1 MRVFL
6 FTAAV
11 SLLTVLVVGLLPA
24 GIARADLAPSLKEQA
39 GTASPHHTRFRKALV
54 GAQVALS
61 VLLLVQAGL
70 FARSLVNLRQLGT
83 GFPIENLVAF
93 NLNPSHAGYDASRTK
108 AFFEQLT
115 DELRSLPGVKEAG
128 LASMAI
134 IWATSGTAPSRSR
147 ATPRSRGRRRRP
159 T

>member
-1 MRVFL
+1 MDLKAGPDVRVFL

-11 SLLTVLVVGLLPA
+11 PRLTVLVVGLLPA

-93 NLNPSHAGYDASRTK
+93 NLNPSHAGYDAR
-108 AFFEQLT
+108 APRL
-115 DELRSLPGVKEAG
+115 LRA
-128 LASMAI
+128 AH
-134 IWATSGTAPSRSR
+134 
-147 ATPRSRGRRRRP
+147 RRP
-159 T
+159 AEPARGCRKRGWPPWRS